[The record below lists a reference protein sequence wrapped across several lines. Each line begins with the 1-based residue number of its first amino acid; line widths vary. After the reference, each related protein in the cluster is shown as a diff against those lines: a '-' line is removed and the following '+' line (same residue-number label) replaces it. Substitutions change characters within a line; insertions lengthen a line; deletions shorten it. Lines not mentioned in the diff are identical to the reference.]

1 MNLASDGGY
10 QALLEDRFS
19 DLRDKLGKAQLLNRQ
34 RENDLHILRSQFN
47 YLVQLLSTN
56 QTDNRLAVHSC
67 VKITVNSEIFA
78 RILFSQI
85 ALKDIFATIKI
96 RDFGMIY
103 LHQ

>member
-1 MNLASDGGY
+1 MPYLLFLKKRQNLKLSSAANYRWRFNKGLRINLASDGGY

-56 QTDNRLAVHSC
+56 QTDNR
-67 VKITVNSEIFA
+67 
-78 RILFSQI
+78 
-85 ALKDIFATIKI
+85 
-96 RDFGMIY
+96 
-103 LHQ
+103 